1 MAQIQEI
8 RLIDDLDGQEAD
20 ETVEF
25 GIDGKSYEID
35 LSSANAGKL
44 REALAEFVSSARRA
58 GGRAKRAVTSA
69 SSVTPSSPR
78 YARAKRR

>member
-8 RLIDDLDGQEAD
+8 RLIDDLDGHEAD

-35 LSSANAGKL
+35 L
-44 REALAEFVSSARRA
+44 
-58 GGRAKRAVTSA
+58 
-69 SSVTPSSPR
+69 
-78 YARAKRR
+78 